1 MARKRRK
8 ARSAK
13 RRRSHKRRAAP
24 CRRRRAAASAAPRRS
39 RRRRSNPRRRARA
52 RSAMRSHSVR
62 YMNPKRRHKRRS
74 HGRRRNPLGL
84 TGVHGWKNAIPVVL
98 GGAVAGAALYA
109 GNRVIMKY
117 PQSSPKMT
125 AAVVGGVGLV
135 GGIAAALLAGPVA
148 GAIVAATMA
157 TMAISTVLDTPSVP
171 GPVQGLVTMK
181 PNILPMRGVLADN
194 LGKLKPFGAVM
205 ADNLGAYGAGSLYR
219 KNESKDV
226 SDLVRKLGPRV

>member
-1 MARKRRK
+1 
-8 ARSAK
+8 
-13 RRRSHKRRAAP
+13 
-24 CRRRRAAASAAPRRS
+24 
-39 RRRRSNPRRRARA
+39 
-52 RSAMRSHSVR
+52 MRSHSVR
-62 YMNPKRRHKRRS
+62 YMNPKRRS
-74 HGRRRNPLGL
+74 HGRRQRNPLGL
-84 TGVHGWKNAIPVVL
+84 SGVHGWKNAIPVVL

-135 GGIAAALLAGPVA
+135 GGIAAALLAGPIA

-157 TMAISTVLDTPSVP
+157 TMAISTALDTPSVP

-219 KNESKDV
+219 KNEDV